1 MPTATLLHE
10 NLGGYAGPANCY
22 ELSAPLTD
30 HTQHTANSHVV
41 VFTVEGIGAPETIIV
56 PARPDGSATVMNR
69 LPGSVVGVANHAA
82 ALWAA
87 GGFEHG
93 EGYDIVIPEPEPEP
107 EPEPIA
113 EEPAP

>member
-69 LPGSVVGVANHAA
+69 LPGSVVGVADHAA

-93 EGYDIVIPEPEPEP
+93 EGYQIVIPEPEPEP
-107 EPEPIA
+107 VV
-113 EEPAP
+113 EEAP